1 MKPGELTL
9 KDVQIFKCFAILMI
23 ALHNFLHSFPTPSQN
38 EFTYQR
44 VFFDQ
49 FIEIFYTT
57 PELIIQGV
65 FSYLG
70 HFGVQV
76 FIIISAYGL
85 TLSHYQAQQY
95 YGRFVVSRMKK
106 IYPAFLLAILAW
118 LCLRILWLLLQDD
131 FSVAGL
137 ELPAIALKLLLLSA
151 FIPGYEL
158 EPVGPWWFIPF
169 IFQFYLLFPLL
180 SSLHQRYGNLALLAI
195 SAVGILAGYSA
206 DLVPFGIYYTVLPHL
221 PVICFGIYLACNPQ
235 FELNKGLLLL
245 CLLVF
250 VLGNFFAV
258 FFVFTH
264 ITAGLLFL
272 ALFVYL
278 KNCLTSG
285 SRVEKAVLFIGQIS
299 LQIFLV
305 NGFCRTPMFEWA
317 LADGRW
323 FMIYFYTLI
332 FLTITLLLSVFLY
345 FFEYYA
351 MRYIKKKYS
360 SAL

>member
-1 MKPGELTL
+1 MRPGELTL

-49 FIEIFYTT
+49 FIEIFYKT
-57 PELIIQGV
+57 PEMIVQGV

-85 TLSHYQAQQY
+85 TLSHYNAKQY

-118 LCLRILWLLLQDD
+118 LCLRVLWLLLQDD
-131 FSVAGL
+131 FSVARL
-137 ELPAIALKLLLLSA
+137 ELPAIALKLLLLSS

-235 FELNKGLLLL
+235 FELSKSLLL
-245 CLLVF
+245 CCLIVF
-250 VLGNFFAV
+250 VLGNFFEV

-278 KNCLTSG
+278 KNCLTQG
-285 SRVEKAVLFIGQIS
+285 SFIEKAVLFIGQIS

-323 FMIYFYTLI
+323 PVVYMYTLV
-332 FLTITLLLSVFLY
+332 FLLVTLLLSVTLYYVEIFLKKV
-345 FFEYYA
+345 FF
-351 MRYIKKKYS
+351 RRPVS
-360 SAL
+360 F